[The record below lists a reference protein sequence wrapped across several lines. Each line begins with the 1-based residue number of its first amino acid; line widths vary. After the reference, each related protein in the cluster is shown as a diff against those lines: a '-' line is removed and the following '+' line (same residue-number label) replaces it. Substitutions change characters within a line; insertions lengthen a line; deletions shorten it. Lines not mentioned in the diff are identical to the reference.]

1 MKQAQ
6 RQEWEE
12 ILPLGHKTRPAREKR
27 TAKGVGGGCDAA
39 PLRAHKETGGVG
51 EVRRRKYSTEDDLA
65 PRFEMLQVRTRLG
78 VKYAETLGYKF
89 VALEGRVLDPLGW
102 RLPFM
107 PDGLYSPKCVEGRF
121 SEVQLPLYGV
131 LGSCSWQALLTRRSR
146 R

>member
-39 PLRAHKETGGVG
+39 PLRAHKERGVG
-51 EVRRRKYSTEDDLA
+51 EVRRSKYSTEDDVA
-65 PRFEMLQVRTRLG
+65 PRFEILQGRARLG
-78 VKYAETLGYKF
+78 VKYAETLGYRF
-89 VALEGRVLDPLGW
+89 VALEGRALDPLGW

-107 PDGLYSPKCVEGRF
+107 PDGLYSPKRMEGEFCELR
-121 SEVQLPLYGV
+121 LDDV
-131 LGSCSWQALLTRRSR
+131 L
-146 R
+146 